1 MKGRVLAGAALV
13 VALLAGAPGALR
25 AEAPSGSVYVTTLP
39 SGADIWIDGTY
50 VGRAPVL
57 IDALAPGHHALTITK
72 TGWVVQEVDVNVPA
86 GAVAMSSTH
95 LAAGPRAL
103 AGNATGTIVLRD
115 VPQGALLL
123 LDGQPFSATNGK
135 NVKLPAGPHRITLT
149 TPRGKATHLINVLP
163 DTTSEVVVREPQSGG
178 VRSPV
183 VAAAEDYLP
192 DENFSVE
199 GKKVV
204 IRYAGHLVVGH
215 LGDQQVRFDG
225 ATVAYDGAPQSID
238 GKLYLPLALLEK
250 LTDDV
255 SKSP

>member
-1 MKGRVLAGAALV
+1 M
-13 VALLAGAPGALR
+13 
-25 AEAPSGSVYVTTLP
+25 
-39 SGADIWIDGTY
+39 
-50 VGRAPVL
+50 
-57 IDALAPGHHALTITK
+57 
-72 TGWVVQEVDVNVPA
+72 
-86 GAVAMSSTH
+86 
-95 LAAGPRAL
+95 
-103 AGNATGTIVLRD
+103 
-115 VPQGALLL
+115 
-123 LDGQPFSATNGK
+123 
-135 NVKLPAGPHRITLT
+135 
-149 TPRGKATHLINVLP
+149 
-163 DTTSEVVVREPQSGG
+163 
-178 VRSPV
+178 
-183 VAAAEDYLP
+183 P